1 MNNTKKFPRIPKKD
15 ISDLYPLVQ
24 SDKIPYPYVSEGI
37 SYKAKEINE
46 YNIGLWH
53 RFLAK
58 FYGQPTEINALLC
71 KAKDHKW
78 ILDENS
84 EFHTVCEATFRYSDD
99 SRSKIIFL
107 NVSSENEKK
116 FDDGLL
122 TIEPS
127 FLNWKYFFEL
137 PSKNIITIGT
147 KNIHKEIYISL
158 VNPDKSNKEE
168 IKKETKEFIS
178 ILLEDIKK
186 HSDNLFNPKKR
197 FHEKNVFAYILMNV
211 YLSNYLSAEHIIKI
225 SDREEENLAKNV
237 FEFSDK
243 TLFMDK
249 NAASQT
255 GSSMLICG
263 IFYSSAILYLFMA
276 LEGFV
281 NIIFHRFVKQN
292 INDLDM
298 ERGLNI
304 EQKIRLMPYLC
315 DGFNHDFNEVSSET
329 YKNFIQFKNYRIKL
343 FHSKVDDSLFSLM
356 DFYGLF
362 HYNYRMDEYKNDFL
376 PYNKSRLTKSNVI
389 QVKEIVDKMIEN
401 IINAMDQTA
410 QKYVKEHILNNFIIP
425 FMNSSVGQDPLLQP
439 KNEEDKERRGRP

>member
-1 MNNTKKFPRIPKKD
+1 MNNIKKFPKIPKKD

-24 SDKIPYPYVSEGI
+24 SDIVPKVYESQIV
-37 SYKAKEINE
+37 SYKAEEINE
-46 YNIGLWH
+46 YNIGIWH

-58 FYGQPTEINALLC
+58 YYGQPTEINAFLC

-84 EFHTVCEATFRYSDD
+84 EFQSVCEAAFRYSDE

-107 NVSSENEKK
+107 NVSSENEKNY
-116 FDDGLL
+116 DNGLL
-122 TIEPS
+122 TIAPT
-127 FLNWKYFFEL
+127 FLEWRYFFEL
-137 PSKNIITIGT
+137 PSKNIITIGS
-147 KNIHKEIYISL
+147 KNIHTEIYISL
-158 VNPDKSNKEE
+158 VNPDKSNKGE

-197 FHEKNVFAYILMNV
+197 FREKEVFAYTLCNV

-249 NAASQT
+249 NAAAQT
-255 GSSMLICG
+255 GSTMLTCG
-263 IFYSSAILYLFMA
+263 LFYSSAISYLFMA
-276 LEGFV
+276 LEGFI
-281 NIIFHRFVKQN
+281 NIIFHRFVKKDV
-292 INDLDM
+292 NDLDM

-315 DGFNHDFNEVSSET
+315 DRFNYDFNEVASET
-329 YKNFIQFKNYRIKL
+329 YKNFIQLKNYRNKL

-356 DFYGLF
+356 DIYGLF
-362 HYNYRMDEYKNDFL
+362 HYNYGMDEYKNDFL
-376 PYNKSRLTKSNVI
+376 PYYKSRLTKSNVI
-389 QVKEIVDKMIEN
+389 QVKEIVDKMIDN

-410 QKYVKEHILNNFIIP
+410 QKYVKEHILNSFVIP

-439 KNEEDKERRGRP
+439 KNEEDSIPIRA